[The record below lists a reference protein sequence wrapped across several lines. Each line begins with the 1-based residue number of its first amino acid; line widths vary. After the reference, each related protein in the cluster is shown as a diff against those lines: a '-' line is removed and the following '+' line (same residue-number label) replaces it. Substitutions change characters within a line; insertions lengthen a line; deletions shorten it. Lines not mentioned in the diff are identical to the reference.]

1 MGRHKYK
8 FDSESLRYVKIE
20 LTTRQKFIKALPA
33 VLITIFLAAL
43 FTYLYPKIYE
53 SPTEMKL
60 KRELNQL
67 SFQYEILNQQFDKV
81 DAVLKEIENRDDNIY
96 RTIFSA
102 EPVPSSMRSAGFGG
116 SHRYDDLRGYDYSDL
131 VVETKNR
138 LDKITKRIVV
148 QSKSYDDVAKMA
160 INKEKMLSSVP
171 AIQPI
176 SNKDLTRVASGW
188 GWRIHPIYKIRKFHY
203 GIDFTGPVGTDIY
216 VTGDGV
222 VKEVKSSRI
231 GYGKEIIIDHGFGY
245 ETLYAHLSKF
255 KVKKGDV
262 VKRGDVIAF
271 IGNTGTSTAPHLH
284 YEVIKNGKKVDPRNY
299 FFKDL
304 TPVEY
309 DRMIELSS
317 NSGTTFD

>member
-1 MGRHKYK
+1 MGRSKHK

-20 LTTRQKFIKALPA
+20 LTTRQRILKALPTI
-33 VLITIFLAAL
+33 LTTIFLAAL
-43 FTYLYPKIYE
+43 LTYLYPKIYE

-60 KRELNQL
+60 NRELNQL
-67 SFQYEILNQQFDKV
+67 SLQYEILNQQFDKV
-81 DAVLKEIENRDDNIY
+81 EAVLKEIENRDDNIY

-102 EPVPSSMRSAGFGG
+102 EPVPSSVRSAGFGG
-116 SHRYDDLRGYDYSDL
+116 SDRYDDIRGYDYSDL
-131 VVETKNR
+131 VIETSTR

-148 QSKSYDDVAKMA
+148 QSKSYDEVVKMA
-160 INKEKMLSSVP
+160 ISKEKMLSSVP

-216 VTGDGV
+216 ATGDGV
-222 VKEVKSSRI
+222 VEVVEISRI
-231 GYGKEIIIDHGFGY
+231 GYGKQIVIDHGFGY
-245 ETLYAHLSKF
+245 QTLYGHLSKF
-255 KVKKGDV
+255 NVKQGDV
-262 VKRGDVIAF
+262 VKRGDVIGY
-271 IGNTGTSTAPHLH
+271 IGDSGTSTAPHLH
-284 YEVIKNGKKVDPRNY
+284 YEVIQSGKKVDPRNY
-299 FFKDL
+299 FFMDL

-317 NSGTTFD
+317 NSGSTFD